1 MIMKYL
7 LASLFFFS
15 NLYAEP
21 FVNQQDLKFFTSID
35 LDCCTLLEEG
45 DIAPY
50 SGFLLSPYEMI
61 YIKDA
66 VDFSSQ
72 KLQEAIDLEI
82 KTCSLKLETCHDSSN
97 AFVDQLK
104 DTLYD
109 YEQKLDLS
117 TQDNIKLKN
126 KIARGKLYFAI
137 SLPLVFTLGY
147 FINSAF

>member
-1 MIMKYL
+1 MKNL
-7 LASLFFFS
+7 FVFFFFIS
-15 NLYAEP
+15 NAYAKPLLVED
-21 FVNQQDLKFFTSID
+21 DLKFFSSID
-35 LDCCTLLEEG
+35 LDCCHIIEQGEV
-45 DIAPY
+45 APY
-50 SGFLLSPYEMI
+50 SGFLLTPYEII

-72 KLQEAIDLEI
+72 KIEEAVQLEI
-82 KTCSLKLETCHDSSN
+82 ETCSLKLETCHDSSN

-126 KIARGKLYFAI
+126 KIATGKLYFAI

-147 FINSAF
+147 FLNSAF